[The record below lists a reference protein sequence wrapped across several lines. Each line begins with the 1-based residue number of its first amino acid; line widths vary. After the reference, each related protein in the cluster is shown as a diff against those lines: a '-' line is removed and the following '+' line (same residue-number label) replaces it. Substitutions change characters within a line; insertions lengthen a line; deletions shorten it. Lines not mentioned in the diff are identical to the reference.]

1 MADKPVDTEGARADL
16 GFGNQYFDRWFKQ
29 KSSEQKEET
38 FSLVLKYIE
47 EARKKDPSVTLEV
60 KSEKGEVKQVT
71 PDSLAAAMYLAHG
84 SYEAFKD
91 QTAAGRLRG
100 REHLHKSIAILPM
113 PEAFADLARAYISEG
128 DRAKALEIANTG
140 QQQYPESFE
149 IRQVM
154 DMMKSDEKLGAKPTN
169 RRVVMFVLGFL
180 LFLGGWV
187 VLWVADAMRGA
198 QPMSRSIFIVAGAGW
213 VLGILCLFLGMRRV
227 RHRNNP
233 DCDAEDRPPI
243 PMRPP
248 VTRRPLLALSGHGLV
263 RCTCLLLTDSVEKG
277 RE

>member
-1 MADKPVDTEGARADL
+1 MADKPVDAEGARADL

-71 PDSLAAAMYLAHG
+71 PDSLAAAMHLAHG
-84 SYEAFKD
+84 SYEAFND

-113 PEAFADLARAYISEG
+113 PVAFADLARAYISEG
-128 DRAKALEIANTG
+128 DRAKALDIANTG

-149 IRQVM
+149 IREVM

-169 RRVVMFVLGFL
+169 RRVVMCSWFSSLSRRLGST
-180 LFLGGWV
+180 LGSGCHARSATDVEIDLHSGWCG
-187 VLWVADAMRGA
+187 LGA
-198 QPMSRSIFIVAGAGW
+198 W
-213 VLGILCLFLGMRRV
+213 
-227 RHRNNP
+227 H
-233 DCDAEDRPPI
+233 
-243 PMRPP
+243 
-248 VTRRPLLALSGHGLV
+248 PLLLPCHEESATGIIMIRTSKTGV
-263 RCTCLLLTDSVEKG
+263 RTPLMSAIGT
-277 RE
+277 

>member
-1 MADKPVDTEGARADL
+1 MADKPVDAEGARVDL
-16 GFGNQYFDRWFKQ
+16 GFGNQYFDRWFNQ

-47 EARKKDPSVTLEV
+47 EARKKDPIVTLQV

-71 PDSLAAAMYLAHG
+71 PDSLAAAMRLAHG
-84 SYEAFKD
+84 SYEAFNN
-91 QTAAGRLRG
+91 QTAAGRLQG
-100 REHLHKSIAILPM
+100 RENLHKSIAILPM
-113 PEAFADLARAYISEG
+113 PAAFADLARAYLSED
-128 DRAKALEIANTG
+128 DRAKALEIASAG
-140 QQQYPESFE
+140 QQQFPDSFE

-198 QPMSRSIFIVAGAGW
+198 QPMSRSIFIIASAGW
-213 VLGILCLFLGMRRV
+213 VLGILCFFLAMKSSTTGI
-227 RHRNNP
+227 NP
-233 DCDAEDRPPI
+233 DWGAEDRPP
-243 PMRPP
+243 M
-248 VTRRPLLALSGHGLV
+248 H
-263 RCTCLLLTDSVEKG
+263 
-277 RE
+277 

>member
-1 MADKPVDTEGARADL
+1 MADKPVDAEGARADL

-71 PDSLAAAMYLAHG
+71 PDSLAAAMHLAHG
-84 SYEAFKD
+84 SYEAFND

-100 REHLHKSIAILPM
+100 REHLHKSIAILPT
-113 PEAFADLARAYISEG
+113 ACSIRRSRACLHIRRRPREG
-128 DRAKALEIANTG
+128 PEIANTG
-140 QQQYPESFE
+140 QQQFPDSFE

-213 VLGILCLFLGMRRV
+213 VLGILCSS
-227 RHRNNP
+227 
-233 DCDAEDRPPI
+233 
-243 PMRPP
+243 
-248 VTRRPLLALSGHGLV
+248 LA
-263 RCTCLLLTDSVEKG
+263 
-277 RE
+277 